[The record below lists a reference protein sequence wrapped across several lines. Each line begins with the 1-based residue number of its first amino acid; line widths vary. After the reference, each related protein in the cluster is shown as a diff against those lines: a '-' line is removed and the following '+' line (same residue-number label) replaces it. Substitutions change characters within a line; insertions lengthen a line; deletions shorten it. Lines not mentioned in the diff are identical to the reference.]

1 MNASSV
7 LGCSKLCAASQRACA
22 CVQALRSYTRPWRS
36 SNFETRCR
44 QRIRSA
50 LICSRARARS
60 RAASNVGDGTAIAVS
75 APAISWRNSRSVS
88 RRSDL
93 L

>member
-36 SNFETRCR
+36 SSFET
-44 QRIRSA
+44 A
-50 LICSRARARS
+50 V
-60 RAASNVGDGTAIAVS
+60 AATHQV
-75 APAISWRNSRSVS
+75 
-88 RRSDL
+88 RSDL
-93 L
+93 LARPCQIAGRFERGRWDRDRRQRAGHQLTQQQVGVAAV

>member
-36 SNFETRCR
+36 SSFKT
-44 QRIRSA
+44 A
-50 LICSRARARS
+50 VP
-60 RAASNVGDGTAIAVS
+60 AAHQV
-75 APAISWRNSRSVS
+75 
-88 RRSDL
+88 RSDL
-93 L
+93 LAHPCHVAGGLERKRRHRDRCQRAM